1 MLINAPADVE
11 PFAGPARRY
20 FQRKIMVMNS
30 TSQNTELVA
39 TLVAE
44 HFTNTKAIVSM
55 STPMEQ
61 GAVMTITLRAH
72 SITTFS

>member
-1 MLINAPADVE
+1 
-11 PFAGPARRY
+11 
-20 FQRKIMVMNS
+20 MVMNS

-44 HFTNTKAIVSM
+44 HFTNTRAIVSM

-61 GAVMTITLRAH
+61 GAVMTIILRAH
-72 SITTFS
+72 RITTFS